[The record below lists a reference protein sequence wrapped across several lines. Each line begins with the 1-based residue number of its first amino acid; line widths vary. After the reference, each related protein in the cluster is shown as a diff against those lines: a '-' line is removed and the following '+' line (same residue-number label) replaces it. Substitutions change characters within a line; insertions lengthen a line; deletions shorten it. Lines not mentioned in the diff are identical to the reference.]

1 MEDRSNNPKQSCFKR
16 LKKFCLRTIT
26 GPRVICEDWLIF
38 FSLEDALNKVFSVPN
53 RVYFSDVDGLKLAVD
68 EAYRKGF
75 EPRPSKITP
84 IMAS

>member
-1 MEDRSNNPKQSCFKR
+1 M
-16 LKKFCLRTIT
+16 T
-26 GPRVICEDWLIF
+26 F

-75 EPRPSKITP
+75 EPRPSKIAH
-84 IMAS
+84 IRAS

>member
-1 MEDRSNNPKQSCFKR
+1 M
-16 LKKFCLRTIT
+16 
-26 GPRVICEDWLIF
+26 IF

-75 EPRPSKITP
+75 EPRPSKITH
-84 IMAS
+84 IMASLRNWNNVPH